1 MTPEEIVNNAPN
13 PTPPH
18 APGRTPRSPC
28 GTLDN
33 SIQAGRQAKSQG
45 HECQPAMNTP
55 DPENPESAARLDEQ
69 HVRETLARHPELE
82 LAILFG
88 SRAAGSARRDSDID
102 LAVSVGRP
110 LSANERMALLAE
122 VAVATG
128 QSVDLIDL
136 TRTGEPLL
144 GQILKGGK
152 RLVGDADAYARLLT
166 RHLLDQADF
175 LPYRQRILA
184 ERRKAW
190 IEP

>member
-1 MTPEEIVNNAPN
+1 
-13 PTPPH
+13 
-18 APGRTPRSPC
+18 
-28 GTLDN
+28 
-33 SIQAGRQAKSQG
+33 
-45 HECQPAMNTP
+45 MNTP
-55 DPENPESAARLDEQ
+55 DPENTETAARLDEQ
-69 HVRETLARHPELE
+69 QVRETLARHPELE

-144 GQILKGGK
+144 GQILKCGK